1 MKKQTRIAFDDDQ
14 FVLAPEQDLVDLMD
28 RIEVAAKSDPAFVDF
43 TAGNDLVS
51 VLVCAGTRV
60 VVTVQPERATEE
72 ARYLPLNA
80 GPLDWDY

>member
-1 MKKQTRIAFDDDQ
+1 MKKQTRIAFDGDHY
-14 FVLAPEQDLVDLMD
+14 VLAPEQDLVDLME
-28 RIEVAAKSDPAFVDF
+28 RIEIAAKSEPTFVDF

-60 VVTVQPERATEE
+60 VVTVQPERAPED
-72 ARYLPLNA
+72 ARYQPLNV